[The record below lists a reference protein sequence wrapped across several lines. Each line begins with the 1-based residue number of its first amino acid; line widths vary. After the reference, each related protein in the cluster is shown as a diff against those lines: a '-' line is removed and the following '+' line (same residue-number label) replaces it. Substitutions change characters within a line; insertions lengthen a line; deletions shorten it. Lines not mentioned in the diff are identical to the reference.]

1 MDICAVILAAGL
13 GTRMKSKYPKVLF
26 NIAGEPIISHVIR
39 AVRAVNPTK
48 IVVIV
53 GHSKELVIE
62 AVKKTHGDFPNLT
75 FVTQAEQKGTGHALI
90 HAREELSNQGGM
102 TFVLCGD
109 TPLLTG
115 DIFRNLLK
123 FHEDSSSD
131 ATVLTTRVKDPKGY
145 GRIVRDAAGHVTSIV
160 EERDAAPEIRK
171 IDEINTGVYLF
182 ATPKLIISL
191 SKLKPN
197 NDQHEYY
204 LTDTISILN
213 SENSKVMA
221 YPEPCDHLMMGINN
235 RYELATAARFMRE
248 RINRM
253 HMINGVTM
261 TDPTST
267 YIDVGV
273 EIENDV
279 TIHQNTSIIGKTKIS
294 ADSVIGPDSSVS
306 NSTVG
311 KNCVITYSVVEDS
324 TISDNVKVGP
334 YSHLRPGA
342 KLSEN
347 VHVGNYVEV
356 KNSVIGV
363 SSKANHLSYIG
374 DAVIGE
380 NCNIGAGTITCNYDG
395 VNKNKTVIGD
405 GVFIGSNAALVA
417 PVKLGDNSLV
427 AAGSVI
433 TKDVP
438 PYALAIERSPQVVKE
453 DYMKKRNI
461 KKKKQ

>member
-1 MDICAVILAAGL
+1 VDICAVILAAGL

-26 NIAGEPIISHVIR
+26 NIAGEPIISHVVR

-62 AVKKTHGDFPNLT
+62 AVRRTHGDFANLS

-90 HAREELSNQGGM
+90 QAREELSSQGGM

-115 DIFRNLLK
+115 DIFKNLLK
-123 FHEDSSSD
+123 FHEESSSD

-160 EERDAAPEIRK
+160 EERDAAPEIKK

-182 ATPKLIISL
+182 ATPRLITSL
-191 SKLKPN
+191 EKLKPN

-213 SENSKVMA
+213 TENSKVMA
-221 YPEPCDHLMMGINN
+221 YPEPADHLMMGINN
-235 RYELATAARFMRE
+235 RYELSIAAKYMRE

-261 TDPTST
+261 EDPDSA

-279 TIHQNTSIIGKTKIS
+279 TILQNTNLIGKTRIAS
-294 ADSVIGPDSSVS
+294 DSVIGPDCSVS
-306 NSTVG
+306 NTTVG
-311 KNCVITYSVVEDS
+311 KNCVITYSVVEDA
-324 TISDNVKVGP
+324 TLSDNVRVGP

-342 KLSEN
+342 KLAGG
-347 VHVGNYVEV
+347 VHIGNYVEV
-356 KNSVIGV
+356 KKSVIGPG
-363 SSKANHLSYIG
+363 SKANHLSYIG
-374 DAVIGE
+374 DAEVGE

-395 VNKNKTVIGD
+395 VNKNKTVIGN
-405 GVFIGSNAALVA
+405 GVFIGSNTALVA
-417 PVKLGDNSLV
+417 PVELGDNSLV

-433 TKDVP
+433 TKNVP
-438 PYALAIERSPQVVKE
+438 AFALAIERSPQVVKE
-453 DYMKKRNI
+453 DYMKKRSI
-461 KKKKQ
+461 KKK